1 MEITPEHAEIRRLHK
16 VCQHKDAVITAAIE
30 SIKQLLETW
39 TKPDMPDE
47 IREVYNELI
56 QNFKNEI
63 G

>member
-30 SIKQLLETW
+30 SIKRLLETW

>member
-30 SIKQLLETW
+30 SIKRLLETW

-56 QNFKNEI
+56 QHFKNEI